1 MTILVDNNDEAP
13 IHGDVLETI
22 LSHVPLVDLVP
33 ASCVSKP
40 WSRAITSSLR
50 CFNKPKPWLI
60 IHTQCTR
67 SPYDISVHAYDP
79 RSHVWLEIS
88 QPSIKYVSALR
99 SSHSNLLYMLSPSKF
114 SFSYDPMNLTWHH
127 VDAPR
132 VWRTDPIVA
141 HVGGSVIIAGGTCD
155 FEDDPLAVEI
165 YNTESSTWETCES
178 MPAILKDS
186 AASTW
191 LSIATTG
198 EKLVVAEKF
207 TGVTYTL
214 DPKTKNWSG
223 PYELRPDPRI
233 FHSII
238 GFSNNRLILIGM
250 IGDAENVTGVKIWKV
265 NTESFQC
272 EELGEM
278 PAALIPMLKSETFGV
293 SSISIC
299 LAGDYA
305 YMSKSSEMA
314 EEIVGCEF
322 KKGGGLRWWSL
333 KNAAV
338 GDGYRSERVV
348 FTCSVIGL
356 GDLQRA
362 MSSENRKFA
371 VKL

>member
-1 MTILVDNNDEAP
+1 MTILVDDEAP

-33 ASCVSKP
+33 ASCVSKS
-40 WSRAITSSLR
+40 WSRAITSSLL

-60 IHTQCTR
+60 IHTQSTR
-67 SPYDISVHAYDP
+67 SLDNISVHAYDP
-79 RSHVWLEIS
+79 RSNVWIEIS

-99 SSHSNLLYMLSPSKF
+99 SSHSNLLYMLSPSKLSF
-114 SFSYDPMNLTWHH
+114 SFDPMNLTWHH

-141 HVGGSVIIAGGTCD
+141 LIGDSVIIAGGTCD

-165 YNTESSTWETCES
+165 YNTGSRTWETCES

-198 EKLVVAEKF
+198 DKLVVAEKF
-207 TGVTYTL
+207 TGVSYCF
-214 DPKTKNWSG
+214 DPKTKKWTG
-223 PYELRPDPRI
+223 PYDIRPDPRI

-238 GFSNNRLILIGM
+238 GFSNNRLIHIGM
-250 IGDAENVTGVKIWKV
+250 MEDSENITGVKIWKV
-265 NTESFQC
+265 NTENFEC

-278 PAALIPMLKSETFGV
+278 PPALIKKLRSDTFGV

-305 YMSKSSEMA
+305 YMCKSSEMA
-314 EEIVGCEF
+314 EDIVGCEF
-322 KKGGGLRWWSL
+322 EKGGGVRWWSL
-333 KNAAV
+333 KNEAAS
-338 GDGYRSERVV
+338 DGNRSERMV

-362 MSSENRKFA
+362 MSLENRKFA

>member
-1 MTILVDNNDEAP
+1 MAILLDDEAP

-22 LSHVPLVDLVP
+22 LSHVPLIYLVP
-33 ASCVSKP
+33 ASYVSKS
-40 WSRAITSSLR
+40 WSRAITTSLQ
-50 CFNKPKPWLI
+50 CFNKAKPWLI

-67 SPYDISVHAYDP
+67 SPYDISVRAYDP
-79 RSHVWLEIS
+79 RSHVWIEIS

-99 SSHSNLLYMLSPSKF
+99 SSHSNLLYMLSPSKLSF
-114 SFSYDPMNLTWHH
+114 SFDPMNITWHH

-132 VWRTDPIVA
+132 VWRTDPIVS
-141 HVGGSVIIAGGTCD
+141 HVGGSIIIAGGTCD
-155 FEDDPLAVEI
+155 FEDDPLAVEV
-165 YNTESSTWETCES
+165 YNTETRTWEMCES

-191 LSIATTG
+191 LSIATTRD
-198 EKLVVAEKF
+198 KLIVTEKF
-207 TGVTYTL
+207 TGVTYCF
-214 DPKTKNWSG
+214 DPKLKKWAG

-233 FHSII
+233 FHSVI

-250 IGDAENVTGVKIWKV
+250 IGDAENVTRLKIWKV
-265 NTESFQC
+265 DTESFEC

-278 PAALIPMLKSETFGV
+278 PSELIKKLKSETFGV
-293 SSISIC
+293 SSISVC

-305 YMSKSSEMA
+305 YMSKSSELA

-322 KKGGGLRWWSL
+322 INGGGVRWWSM
-333 KNAAV
+333 KNEAA
-338 GDGYRSERVV
+338 GDGNRSERVV

-362 MSSENRKFA
+362 MSLGNRKFA
-371 VKL
+371 LKL

>member
-1 MTILVDNNDEAP
+1 MDILLDDEASVY
-13 IHGDVLETI
+13 GDVLENI

-33 ASCVSKP
+33 ASCVSKS
-40 WSRAITSSLR
+40 WSRAITSSLQ

-79 RSHVWLEIS
+79 RSHVWIEIS

-99 SSHSNLLYMLSPSKF
+99 SSHSNLLYMLSPSKLSF
-114 SFSYDPMNLTWHH
+114 SFDPMNLTWHH
-127 VDAPR
+127 VDAQH

-141 HVGGSVIIAGGTCD
+141 HIGGSIVIAGGTCD

-165 YNTESSTWETCES
+165 YNTESNTWETCES

-198 EKLVVAEKF
+198 DKLVVAEKF
-207 TGVTYTL
+207 TGVSYCF
-214 DPKTKNWSG
+214 DPKTKKWIG

-233 FHSII
+233 FHSVI
-238 GFSNNRLILIGM
+238 GFSNNRLILVGM
-250 IGDAENVTGVKIWKV
+250 IGDVENVTRLKIWKV
-265 NTESFQC
+265 DTESFEC
-272 EELGEM
+272 EEMAEM
-278 PAALIPMLKSETFGV
+278 PLELIKKLKSDTFGV
-293 SSISIC
+293 SSISVC
-299 LAGDYA
+299 LGGDYV

-322 KKGGGLRWWSL
+322 INGGGVRWWSMI
-333 KNAAV
+333 NEAA
-338 GDGYRSERVV
+338 GDGIRSERVV

-356 GDLQRA
+356 SDLQRA
-362 MSSENRKFA
+362 MSLENRKFA

>member
-1 MTILVDNNDEAP
+1 MAILLDDEVP

-33 ASCVSKP
+33 ASCVSKS
-40 WSRAITSSLR
+40 WSRAITTSLR

-67 SPYDISVHAYDP
+67 SPYDISIHAYDP

-99 SSHSNLLYMLSPSKF
+99 SSHSNLLYMLSPSKL
-114 SFSYDPMNLTWHH
+114 SYSSDPMNLLWHH

-141 HVGGSVIIAGGTCD
+141 HVGGSIIIAGGTCD

-165 YNTESSTWETCES
+165 YSTETSTWETCES
-178 MPAILKDS
+178 MPAILNDS

-198 EKLVVAEKF
+198 DKLIVTEKF
-207 TGVTYTL
+207 TGITYSFN
-214 DPKTKNWSG
+214 PKTKNWSG
-223 PYELRPDPRI
+223 PYQLRSDQRI

-238 GFSNNRLILIGM
+238 GFSNHRLILISM
-250 IGDAENVTGVKIWKV
+250 LGDAENVTGIKIMKV
-265 NTESFQC
+265 DTESFEC

-278 PAALIPMLKSETFGV
+278 PPELIQKVKSETFGV
-293 SSISIC
+293 SSISVC

-314 EEIVGCEF
+314 EEI
-322 KKGGGLRWWSL
+322 WWSM
-333 KNAAV
+333 KNAAA
-338 GDGYRSERVV
+338 GDGNKSERVV

-356 GDLQRA
+356 GDLRRA
-362 MSSENRKFA
+362 MSLENRKFA
-371 VKL
+371 VKW

>member
-1 MTILVDNNDEAP
+1 MASILEDEAP

-33 ASCVSKP
+33 SSCVSKS
-40 WSRAITSSLR
+40 WNRAVTSSLK

-67 SPYDISVHAYDP
+67 SPYDISVHGYDP
-79 RSHVWLEIS
+79 RSNVWVEIS

-99 SSHSNLLYMLSPSKF
+99 SSHSNLLYMLSPSKL
-114 SFSYDPMNLTWHH
+114 SFSHDAMNLTWHH

-132 VWRTDPIVA
+132 VWRTDPIVGY
-141 HVGGSVIIAGGTCD
+141 VGGSIVIAGGTCD

-165 YNTESSTWETCES
+165 YNNETNTWETCES

-198 EKLVVAEKF
+198 DKLVVAEKF
-207 TGVTYTL
+207 TGVTYCF

-238 GFSNNRLILIGM
+238 GFANNRLILIGM
-250 IGDAENVTGVKIWKV
+250 IGDSENVAGVKIWKV
-265 NTESFQC
+265 NTENFEC

-278 PAALIPMLKSETFGV
+278 PVALIQKVKSETYGV
-293 SSISIC
+293 SSISVC

-322 KKGGGLRWWSL
+322 KNDGGLRWWSM
-333 KNAAV
+333 KNEAA
-338 GDGYRSERVV
+338 GDGNRSQRVV
-348 FTCSVIGL
+348 FSCFVVGL

-362 MSSENRKFA
+362 MLSENRKFT